1 MGSERRADLGN
12 VLCSQLA
19 SAIEKNLPVCLTGK
33 ISRIQGV
40 LDGQEDVT
48 SALGLRVA
56 MPMWVVR
63 QELSALAS
71 KVRAEAEAASDS
83 VADGGTDEDGD
94 GGEAEFRRRAFA
106 EYVEKLGLSEKVLA
120 PVVDEYA
127 QGF

>member
-1 MGSERRADLGN
+1 LGK